1 MLASGRLRICT
12 FVLVTTTFAC
22 ASQPPAETPPPA
34 PEPGAGARPP
44 RRPGGGPGGGGPG
57 QRELEEA
64 IAFAKSD
71 NLDGAIE
78 RCQAATGK
86 NPQLEQAYL
95 LWGSSCALKEDA
107 ACERGAYAAG
117 LRALPKSAAL
127 HKEQG
132 FLELREGHYDAAIT
146 AYEEAKSLSPQV
158 EPETLADLAYAYA
171 LARRAD
177 EALQTADQ
185 AVAADPKCFHC
196 AMMQGEVRLMKQDAK
211 AAIDSF
217 QAAAK
222 LDPNS
227 ADAQVN
233 LAKSYFLAGR
243 PKEARPIYEKLVASD
258 PDNARY
264 RVQAAQVAMAEKDYA
279 PAIAHLTRVA
289 EANPE
294 EVRLLEM
301 LLEAQEKGGDKKG
314 AADTKKRL
322 GALKGKKK

>member
-1 MLASGRLRICT
+1 MRIYVASTLIT
-12 FVLVTTTFAC
+12 LFAC
-22 ASQPPAETPPPA
+22 ASQPPAAPAEPPA
-34 PEPGAGARPP
+34 AARPP
-44 RRPGGGPGGGGPG
+44 RRPGAGPGGGSPG

-64 IAFAKSD
+64 IAFAKAD

-132 FLELREGHYDAAIT
+132 FLELREGHYDAAVQ
-146 AYEEAKSLSPQV
+146 AYESAQKLAPAV

-171 LARRAD
+171 LARRPDDANRV
-177 EALQTADQ
+177 ADQ
-185 AVAADPKCFHC
+185 AVAADARCFHC
-196 AMMQGEVRLMKQDAK
+196 AMMQGEVRLMKQNGPG
-211 AAIDSF
+211 AIESF
-217 QAAAK
+217 QAAAQ
-222 LDPNS
+222 LDPKS
-227 ADAQVN
+227 TDAQVN

-243 PKEARPIYEKLVASD
+243 YADARPIYEQLVAAD
-258 PDNARY
+258 PDNARF
-264 RVQAAQVAMAEKDYA
+264 RVQAAQVAMTEKQYA
-279 PAIAHLTRVA
+279 PAIAHLSKVA
-289 EANPE
+289 EANPDE
-294 EVRLLEM
+294 SRLLEM

-314 AADTKKRL
+314 AAETKKRL
-322 GALKGKKK
+322 QALKGKKR